1 MSGIRY
7 DPQWIDVRGYAG
19 IKDRCDLA
27 NGECTQKPKASKTKK
42 HWNNFEKYFTLKE
55 GDEPAKDVAED
66 EISEQLTDESERH
79 AENAQQEIGNG
90 QIEQKHVGDGPH
102 PAVLQDS
109 QDHQDVAR
117 VAQQENDAARRKK
130 DKKKNVDMNKTRKQ
144 MSRLKE
150 STLIKKKLNTHNEHG
165 DDMWPWV

>member
-1 MSGIRY
+1 MIHSGLM
-7 DPQWIDVRGYAG
+7 PAVM
-19 IKDRCDLA
+19 LA
-27 NGECTQKPKASKTKK
+27 SRIVATWQTVNTHRSQRPAKKKK
-42 HWNNFEKYFTLKE
+42 HGNNFEKYFTLKE

-102 PAVLQDS
+102 PGVLQDS

-117 VAQQENDAARRKK
+117 DAKQENDAIHIHEKGKKIKRKC
-130 DKKKNVDMNKTRKQ
+130 
-144 MSRLKE
+144 
-150 STLIKKKLNTHNEHG
+150 
-165 DDMWPWV
+165 

>member
-7 DPQWIDVRGYAG
+7 DPQWIDARSYAG

-27 NGECTQKPKASKTKK
+27 NGEYTQKPKASKKKKK
-42 HWNNFEKYFTLKE
+42 HGNNFEKYFTLKE

-102 PAVLQDS
+102 PGVLQDS

-117 VAQQENDAARRKK
+117 DAKQENDAIHIHEKGKKIKRKC
-130 DKKKNVDMNKTRKQ
+130 
-144 MSRLKE
+144 
-150 STLIKKKLNTHNEHG
+150 
-165 DDMWPWV
+165 

>member
-1 MSGIRY
+1 MEHEILLRVYISDGILGLFDQNIVSGIRY
-7 DPQWIDVRGYAG
+7 DPQWIDARGYAG

-27 NGECTQKPKASKTKK
+27 NGEQKPKARKKK
-42 HWNNFEKYFTLKE
+42 HGNNFEKYFTLKE

-102 PAVLQDS
+102 PGVLQDS

-117 VAQQENDAARRKK
+117 DAKQENDAIHIHEKGKKIKRKC
-130 DKKKNVDMNKTRKQ
+130 
-144 MSRLKE
+144 
-150 STLIKKKLNTHNEHG
+150 
-165 DDMWPWV
+165 